1 MKHVVGT
8 VTIGQTPR
16 TDVIPELSAI
26 LGDVTVREAG
36 ALDGLSRAEIAGLA
50 PQRGDYVLV
59 TRLRTDRPFRSPS
72 ATSRRGSPRK

>member
-26 LGDVTVREAG
+26 LGDVTIMYPTT
-36 ALDGLSRAEIAGLA
+36 LQS
-50 PQRGDYVLV
+50 
-59 TRLRTDRPFRSPS
+59 
-72 ATSRRGSPRK
+72 